1 MRGVHKGVCTQLE
14 RHLRGLRE
22 ETLRHLIMAQDVHIR
37 RTVDSFHAARGIFTV
52 HCVCHRLALVLSDAI
67 KGTKSLDKCIPDNV
81 IELLN
86 SLYNYF
92 ARSARGTKPLQ
103 QVTMFWIGGDMHV

>member
-1 MRGVHKGVCTQLE
+1 MHTART
-14 RHLRGLRE
+14 HLRGVRE
-22 ETLRHLIMAQDVHIR
+22 ETMRHLIMAQDVHIR
-37 RTVDSFHAARGIFTV
+37 RAVDSFHVARGIFTV

-67 KGTKSLDKCIPDNV
+67 KGTKNLDKCIPDNV

-92 ARSARGTKPLQ
+92 AWSATRKK
-103 QVTMFWIGGDMHV
+103 TMRDLITFENAY